1 MKQFS
6 VGHCCK
12 FCGQEIV
19 YLIPDSPTEAF
30 GALFQERTFLELRS
44 AEIRDPSRQVAEDWY
59 CSDYCARDDL
69 DLRISQRE
77 ERMRQHG
84 SDKLGFGF
92 RLAFDP
98 IKTPLVGA

>member
-19 YLIPDSPTEAF
+19 YLIPDSPIEAF
-30 GALFQERTFLELRS
+30 GVLFQERTCLELRS
-44 AEIRDPSRQVAEDWY
+44 AEIRDPSRQVAEYWY

-69 DLRISQRE
+69 DLRINQRE
-77 ERMRQHG
+77 EQMRQHRMA
-84 SDKLGFGF
+84 DKLSFGV
-92 RLAFDP
+92 RL
-98 IKTPLVGA
+98 VV